1 VPVAVTKRHVSELID
16 TQAAPIF
23 RRPGRSEPA
32 ATIAAELIEEGLP
45 LAAFVD
51 ADRVGTHFPVVA
63 TVGGEDLLLTF
74 DSLADEFVSVAH
86 CLRNAMGVVGLLVDV
101 GRSEDYRQR

>member
-1 VPVAVTKRHVSELID
+1 MPVAVPKSHVSELID
-16 TQAAPIF
+16 TQTAPIF

-51 ADRVGTHFPVVA
+51 ADRVGAHFPVVA
-63 TVGGEDLLLTF
+63 TVGGEDLSLTL
-74 DSLADEFVSVAH
+74 DSLADEFVGVGH
-86 CLRNAMGVVGLLVDV
+86 CPEKRKVRGGLA
-101 GRSEDYRQR
+101 R